1 MWEEQSARTS
11 TADMPVAGY
20 IRNQV
25 SSKRLNSLKPFI
37 SATLVIALA
46 AAIAPLLQR
55 LPHANLSLLF
65 MTGVLIVAVRSGL
78 WPSIYA
84 SILSFLVFN
93 FLFTS
98 PYLTLAV
105 SEEGDIATLAFFL
118 IMASLTGNL
127 AARLRDALAN
137 REAAVQH
144 TASLQSLTRLVA
156 GSATTRQVLQTLVQR
171 LAETF
176 DCRIV
181 AQLTDATPPELI
193 ASGDDAAPAE
203 SMDQLSPDEWT
214 LVPLESARGQ
224 IGTVAIGSA
233 PLAPE
238 TLNFAEAL
246 IDQAA
251 VALERTILVA
261 ELEKATLVSERE
273 RLRSALLSS
282 VSHDL
287 RTPLSS
293 IIGAASTL
301 IEYGGSIEQRDQ
313 STLLQSIQD
322 EANRLDRHIQN
333 LLDMTR
339 LDHGH
344 LTIERDWQ
352 DIRDLVSAAL
362 RRLNFTQKGF
372 NLDVDVAEEAQLVNV
387 NGDLMEQVFVNLFD
401 NITRHAP
408 GSAGASMNVYRDGD
422 SVVIDLTDSGPGIAL
437 QDLERVFEPFYRI
450 QGRDRHHGSGLG
462 LSICRGI
469 IQLHGGRISAHP
481 GPQGGTLMRIRL
493 HQPADATEDLQL

>member
-1 MWEEQSARTS
+1 
-11 TADMPVAGY
+11 MPVAGY
-20 IRNQV
+20 IGDQL
-25 SSKRLNSLKPFI
+25 SSERLNSLKPFI
-37 SATLVIALA
+37 SATFVVGLA

-93 FLFTS
+93 FFFTS

-118 IMASLTGNL
+118 IMASLSGNL

-156 GSATTRQVLQTLVQR
+156 GSATTLQVLQTLVER

-176 DCRIV
+176 FCPIV
-181 AQLTDATPPELI
+181 AQLADASPPELI
-193 ASGDDAAPAE
+193 ASGKVIAPGV
-203 SMDQLSPDEWT
+203 SIDQFSQDEWT
-214 LVPLESARGQ
+214 LVPLVSARGR
-224 IGTVAIGSA
+224 IGTVAIGSVT
-233 PLAPE
+233 LSPE
-238 TLNFAEAL
+238 ALNFAESL

-251 VALERTILVA
+251 VALERTLLVA

-287 RTPLSS
+287 RTPLAS

-352 DIRDLVSAAL
+352 DVRDLVSAAS

-372 NLDVDVAEEAQLVNV
+372 NLNVEVSEDAQLVNV

-408 GSAGASMNVYRDGD
+408 DSPGAGMDVYRDGD
-422 SVVIDLTDSGPGIAL
+422 SVVIDLADNGPGISEP
-437 QDLERVFEPFYRI
+437 DLERVFEPFYRI

-469 IQLHGGRISAHP
+469 IQLHGGVISAHSA
-481 GPQGGTLMRIRL
+481 PQGGTLIRIRL
-493 HQPADATEDLQL
+493 HEPADAAEDLQI